1 MHLEI
6 GKRKKKRGRSIFFF
20 VRSIP
25 RNISGITSGL
35 TFAISVT
42 TETQTMLALFIEDL
56 DAMVWGI
63 GDDNG
68 IIRTHGNASWPRE
81 KSGLGSS
88 WSEC

>member
-1 MHLEI
+1 MVV
-6 GKRKKKRGRSIFFF
+6 GTVVFF

-25 RNISGITSGL
+25 RNISGMTSGL

-42 TETQTMLALFIEDL
+42 TETQTMLALFVENL
-56 DAMVWGI
+56 DSVVWRI
-63 GDDNG
+63 GDDDG